1 MLALKAV
8 AEQYSRPLSA
18 AVVFNAMMSP
28 VKFAEM
34 VDSESVVECLSGCEP
49 EGLSWAEAILAE
61 AIFISTVRAFI
72 SALRLSGCK

>member
-1 MLALKAV
+1 MLKAV
-8 AEQYSRPLSA
+8 AEQYSRLLSA

-28 VKFAEM
+28 VKFAET
-34 VDSESVVECLSGCEP
+34 VDSESVVECPSGCER

-61 AIFISTVRAFI
+61 AFFISAVRAFV